1 MGMRRK
7 GREKFFKGT
16 IYVTL
21 SDAETAA
28 SLLNSDIELEKI
40 EPRKEG
46 EIVVQKMTKLE
57 HMNECVKENKQQNKE
72 KLKKN
77 IVLNSVLK
85 ISNFSENPELRVE
98 KTVMRKSLSLFN
110 PCLFV
115 DQQKDESGM
124 PMLLC
129 RFTGPDS
136 ATRFLSL
143 LEKSKSSEV
152 EEDMARVDKLK
163 ELLSIENFDS
173 VQMTSLEGDEEIE
186 YWKAVRERMIGKFES
201 KRPNR
206 KQKFQE
212 KIAHKSKRAKKV
224 AA

>member
-1 MGMRRK
+1 MRRK

-57 HMNECVKENKQQNKE
+57 HMNECVKENKRQNNE

-85 ISNFSENPELRVE
+85 VI
-98 KTVMRKSLSLFN
+98 
-110 PCLFV
+110 
-115 DQQKDESGM
+115 
-124 PMLLC
+124 
-129 RFTGPDS
+129 
-136 ATRFLSL
+136 
-143 LEKSKSSEV
+143 
-152 EEDMARVDKLK
+152 
-163 ELLSIENFDS
+163 
-173 VQMTSLEGDEEIE
+173 
-186 YWKAVRERMIGKFES
+186 
-201 KRPNR
+201 
-206 KQKFQE
+206 FQE
-212 KIAHKSKRAKKV
+212 F
-224 AA
+224 